1 MSRPDAPSPLPPPL
15 LGRWRTDLAHPIKIR
30 QPPSVVPRCMRCQI
44 LSQREKGDDSALDA
58 LVDQEMQRRV
68 ARWLTKKGL

>member
-1 MSRPDAPSPLPPPL
+1 MTGPRSSLSPPL
-15 LGRWRTDLAHPIKIR
+15 LGRWHTDPAHPR
-30 QPPSVVPRCMRCQI
+30 TPPQRPSVVPRCMRCQI
-44 LSQREKGDDSALDA
+44 LSQQETGDRQALDT